1 MSQSAPSDLPWRSG
15 DELSANRR
23 EDRRE
28 GPSRERREAGE
39 RSEKRERGDKEGSS
53 RRKRKHGGAGG
64 GDAGDSRRRG
74 VGHRHGRSSGG
85 GGGEKK
91 SRTQTDCPSPD
102 QTPANKGND
111 RTIMQFFG
119 PRGGGMAGG
128 ESAAASLPTPQ
139 AELLGGTRAGST
151 GETFKAL
158 GGDAVL
164 GERQRQ
170 KLREME
176 VEIRKR
182 ESALE
187 ARTKTLHEKEAQ
199 LAKRCVCVYARCSS
213 FTGLAEHV
221 CRTCVRAFSVCWVR
235 KD

>member
-23 EDRRE
+23 E
-28 GPSRERREAGE
+28 GQSRERREAGE

-74 VGHRHGRSSGG
+74 VGHRLGRSSAGA
-85 GGGEKK
+85 GGEKK
-91 SRTQTDCPSPD
+91 SRTQPECPSPEHS
-102 QTPANKGND
+102 PAKKGND
-111 RTIMQFFG
+111 RTILQFFG

-128 ESAAASLPTPQ
+128 EGAAVSLPTPQ
-139 AELLGGTRAGST
+139 ADLLGGTLAGSA
-151 GETFKAL
+151 GEVP

-182 ESALE
+182 ESAVE
-187 ARTKTLHEKEAQ
+187 ARMKTLHEKEAQ
-199 LAKRCVCVYARCSS
+199 LAKRCVCVCVCVCVYVYVNRC
-213 FTGLAEHV
+213 A
-221 CRTCVRAFSVCWVR
+221 CV
-235 KD
+235 